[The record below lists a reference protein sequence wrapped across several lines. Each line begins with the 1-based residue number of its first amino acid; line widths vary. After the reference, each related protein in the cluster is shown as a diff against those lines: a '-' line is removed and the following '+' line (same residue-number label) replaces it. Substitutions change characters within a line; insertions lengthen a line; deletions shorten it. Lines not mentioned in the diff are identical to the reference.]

1 MLQRLKMSIEERKH
15 LHSLQESVRPEIP
28 GTCFATSL
36 LSGGGTEYVCRVLC
50 LQAISSL
57 EGEVKEL
64 ELQSSHALDAVLS
77 ADRLF
82 FLIPFL
88 CCLCLPES
96 DSFPPGCYQLFW
108 RCGQASAGFALQCP
122 HPQAKHSDGWCA
134 ECFSCCQSPHD
145 PPPLHCPFRTH

>member
-88 CCLCLPES
+88 CCLFQHLILPHFLWS
-96 DSFPPGCYQLFW
+96 
-108 RCGQASAGFALQCP
+108 GQVLLLPDF
-122 HPQAKHSDGWCA
+122 HSVLG
-134 ECFSCCQSPHD
+134 EIRRHGTSN
-145 PPPLHCPFRTH
+145 LL